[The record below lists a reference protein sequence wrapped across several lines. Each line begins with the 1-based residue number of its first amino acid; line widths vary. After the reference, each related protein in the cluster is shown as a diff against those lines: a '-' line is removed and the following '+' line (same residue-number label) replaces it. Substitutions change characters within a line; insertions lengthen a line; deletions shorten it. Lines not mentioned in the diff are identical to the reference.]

1 MLFFQPHPLKRKLVE
16 MLPFASSLCILAA
29 LATGSFALQSTASV
43 SAAPDANKSRIYS
56 SAISSI
62 IAAVTPM
69 LALIYFCPLY
79 LLYRHSKRHPRTL
92 NKVSGVRIQQ
102 YGPLIYI
109 FLLFCSLAEVAVA
122 TWLLLQ
128 YKYNN
133 NAPDSTTRTGVR
145 FLLFAGC
152 WTTVTS
158 GTYTLFFLD
167 PLWSRR
173 PIASIGTQAVWVLVT
188 WVFWVA
194 GTGVLNRSLPPLF
207 MNDSCQGVVYC
218 GQLQTLFALSVL
230 AILTLTFGMMVITW
244 LVWSSVRYV
253 RQPVVVRAPPI

>member
-1 MLFFQPHPLKRKLVE
+1 MPTSRRQALSLVE
-16 MLPFASSLCILAA
+16 MLPFASSLCIIAA
-29 LATGSFALQSTASV
+29 LAIGSFALQSTTNFSASHDV
-43 SAAPDANKSRIYS
+43 AKSRMYS

-79 LLYRHSKRHPRTL
+79 LLYRHSKRHPRTF
-92 NKVSGVRIQQ
+92 NKVSGLRIQQ
-102 YGPLIYI
+102 YGPFIYI
-109 FLLFCSLAEVAVA
+109 FLLFCSLAQVADA

-133 NAPDSTTRTGVR
+133 NAPDSSTRTGVR

-194 GTGVLNRSLPPLF
+194 GTGVLNKSLPSLF
-207 MNDSCQGVVYC
+207 MYNSCEGIVYC
-218 GQLQTLFALSVL
+218 GQLQALFALSVL
-230 AILTLTFGMMVITW
+230 EIITLTVGMVVMIW
-244 LVWSSVRYV
+244 LVWRSARYV
-253 RQPVVVRAPPI
+253 RQPVVIRVAPI